1 MQIGVI
7 FPQTEIG
14 ESREGL
20 RRYAT
25 GVESLGFS
33 HLLAYDHVL
42 GADPEIHAPWNGAY
56 DIDTTFH
63 EVFVLFGYLSAI
75 CSLELVSG
83 IIILPQRQSAL
94 VAKQATEIDILT
106 GGHFRLG
113 VGLGWNSVEYEA
125 LGKDFHNRGRRLA
138 EQVQLIRKLTSE
150 RSVSFKGVHETVT
163 GAGLSPLP
171 VQRPL
176 PIWFGANTPPALRRA
191 GRLAD
196 GWFPQ
201 AQPGAGLEEAKA
213 IVDEAARGARRD
225 PASIGMEGRLTV
237 DATDL
242 DQLSAGIEDW
252 KRAGATHLTLNTMRL
267 GLDGVEAHLEVLEA
281 AAKRCDLA

>member
-1 MQIGVI
+1 MKIGVI

-14 ESREGL
+14 EGREGL
-20 RRYAT
+20 RRYAS
-25 GVESLGFS
+25 GVESLGFA
-33 HLLAYDHVL
+33 HILAYDHVL
-42 GADPEIHAPWNGAY
+42 GADPEVHSPWPGAY

-83 IIILPQRQSAL
+83 IIILPQRQTAL
-94 VAKQATEIDILT
+94 VAKQAAEVDILT

-125 LGKDFHNRGRRLA
+125 LGKDFHTRGRRLS

-163 GAGLSPLP
+163 GAGISPLP

-191 GRLAD
+191 GRVAD
-196 GWFPQ
+196 GRFPQ

-213 IVDEAARGARRD
+213 IVTEAARGARRD
-225 PASIGMEGRLTV
+225 PTTIGMEGRLTI
-237 DATDL
+237 DPANL
-242 DQLSAGIEDW
+242 DQLAEGLEAW
-252 KRAGATHLTLNTMRL
+252 ERAGATHVTLNTMRL
-267 GLDGVEAHLEVLEA
+267 GLDGVEAHLEVLGA
-281 AAKRCDLA
+281 AAKLCDL

>member
-14 ESREGL
+14 EGREGL

-33 HLLAYDHVL
+33 HILAYDHVL
-42 GADPEIHAPWNGAY
+42 GADPEVHLPWTGAY

-83 IIILPQRQSAL
+83 IIILPQRQTAL
-94 VAKQATEIDILT
+94 VAKQAAEIDILT
-106 GGHFRLG
+106 GGRFRLG

-125 LGKDFHNRGRRLA
+125 LDKDFHSRGRRLS
-138 EQVQLIRKLTSE
+138 EQVQLLRKLTSE
-150 RSVSFKGVHETVT
+150 RSVSFKGVYETVT
-163 GAGLSPLP
+163 GAGISPLP

-176 PIWFGANTPPALRRA
+176 PIWFGANSPPALRRA
-191 GRLAD
+191 GRIAD

-201 AQPGAGLEEAKA
+201 SQPGAGLEEAKA
-213 IVDEAARGARRD
+213 IVTEAARTARRD
-225 PASIGMEGRLTV
+225 PATIGMEGRLTV
-237 DATDL
+237 DPEHL
-242 DQLSAGIEDW
+242 ERLSARLEDW
-252 KRAGATHLTLNTMRL
+252 ERAGATHLTLNTMRL
-267 GLDGVEAHLEVLEA
+267 GLDGVEAHLEALEA
-281 AAKRCDLA
+281 AAKLCNLR

>member
-14 ESREGL
+14 EDREGL

-33 HLLAYDHVL
+33 HILAYDHVL
-42 GADPEIHAPWNGAY
+42 GADPEVHSPWAGAY
-56 DIDTTFH
+56 NIDTTFH

-83 IIILPQRQSAL
+83 IIILPQRQTAL
-94 VAKQATEIDILT
+94 VAKQAAEIDILT
-106 GGHFRLG
+106 AGHFRLG

-125 LGKDFHNRGRRLA
+125 LGKDFHSRGRRLS
-138 EQVQLIRKLTSE
+138 EQVQLLRALTSE
-150 RSVSFKGVHETVT
+150 RSVSFKGVYETVT
-163 GAGLSPLP
+163 GAGISPLP

-176 PIWFGANTPPALRRA
+176 PIWFGASSPPALRRA
-191 GRLAD
+191 GRIAD

-201 AQPGAGLEEAKA
+201 SQPGAGLEEAKA
-213 IVDEAARGARRD
+213 IVTEAARGARRD
-225 PASIGMEGRLTV
+225 PATIGMEGRLTV
-237 DATDL
+237 DPANIE
-242 DQLSAGIEDW
+242 QLGASLEDW
-252 KRAGATHLTLNTMRL
+252 ERAGATHLTLNTMRL
-267 GLDGVEAHLEVLEA
+267 GLDGVEAHLQVLEA
-281 AAKRCDLA
+281 AARQCNLG

>member
-14 ESREGL
+14 EGREGL

-33 HLLAYDHVL
+33 HILAYDHVL
-42 GADPEIHAPWNGAY
+42 GADPEVHSPWSGAY

-83 IIILPQRQSAL
+83 IIILPQRQTAL
-94 VAKQATEIDILT
+94 VAKQAAEIDILT
-106 GGHFRLG
+106 GGRFRLG

-125 LGKDFHNRGRRLA
+125 LDKDFHSRGRRLS
-138 EQVQLIRKLTSE
+138 EQVQLLRKLTSE
-150 RSVSFKGVHETVT
+150 RSVSFKGVYETVT
-163 GAGLSPLP
+163 GAGISPLP

-176 PIWFGANTPPALRRA
+176 PIWFGANSPPALRRA
-191 GRLAD
+191 GRIAD

-201 AQPGAGLEEAKA
+201 SQPGAGLEEAKA
-213 IVDEAARGARRD
+213 IVTEAASTARRD
-225 PASIGMEGRLTV
+225 PATIGMEGRLTV
-237 DATDL
+237 DPENL
-242 DQLSAGIEDW
+242 EQLSARLEDW
-252 KRAGATHLTLNTMRL
+252 ERAGATHLTLNTMRL
-267 GLDGVEAHLEVLEA
+267 GLDGVEAHLEALEA
-281 AAKRCDLA
+281 AAKLCNLR

>member
-33 HLLAYDHVL
+33 HLVAYDHVL
-42 GADPEIHAPWNGAY
+42 GADPEVHSPWTRAY

-83 IIILPQRQSAL
+83 IIILPQRQTAL
-94 VAKQATEIDILT
+94 VAKQAAEIDILT
-106 GGHFRLG
+106 DGHFRLG
-113 VGLGWNSVEYEA
+113 VGLGWNSVEYEG
-125 LGKDFHNRGRRLA
+125 LDKDFHSRGRRIS

-150 RSVSFKGVHETVT
+150 RSVSFKGVYETIT
-163 GAGLSPLP
+163 GAGISPLP

-191 GRLAD
+191 GRIAD

-201 AQPGAGLEEAKA
+201 AQPGDGLEEAKA

-225 PASIGMEGRLTV
+225 PATIGMEGRLTV
-237 DATDL
+237 DPANL
-242 DQLSAGIEDW
+242 DQLSAGREAW
-252 KRAGATHLTLNTMRL
+252 ERAGATHLTLNTMGL
-267 GLDGVEAHLEVLEA
+267 GLDDVEAHLGVLEA
-281 AAKRCDLA
+281 AAKLFDLS

>member
-1 MQIGVI
+1 MKIGVI

-33 HLLAYDHVL
+33 HILAYDHVL
-42 GADPEIHAPWNGAY
+42 GADPEVHSPWTRAY

-83 IIILPQRQSAL
+83 IIILPQRQTAL
-94 VAKQATEIDILT
+94 VAKQAAEVDILT

-125 LGKDFHNRGRRLA
+125 LGKDFHTRGRRLS

-150 RSVSFKGVHETVT
+150 RSVSFKGVYETVT
-163 GAGLSPLP
+163 GAGISPLP

-176 PIWFGANTPPALRRA
+176 PIWFGATSACRPFAE
-191 GRLAD
+191 
-196 GWFPQ
+196 
-201 AQPGAGLEEAKA
+201 PGASLTVGSPRHSRA
-213 IVDEAARGARRD
+213 
-225 PASIGMEGRLTV
+225 PASKRPRRSWPKRRGELGGTRRR
-237 DATDL
+237 
-242 DQLSAGIEDW
+242 SAW
-252 KRAGATHLTLNTMRL
+252 KVA
-267 GLDGVEAHLEVLEA
+267 
-281 AAKRCDLA
+281 

>member
-14 ESREGL
+14 ESRDGL

-42 GADPEIHAPWNGAY
+42 GADPEVHSPWTGAY
-56 DIDTTFH
+56 NIDTTFH
-63 EVFVLFGYLSAI
+63 EVFVLFGYLSAV

-94 VAKQATEIDILT
+94 VAKQAAEVDILT

-125 LGKDFHNRGRRLA
+125 LGKDFHSRGRRLS
-138 EQVQLIRKLTSE
+138 EQVQLIRRLTSE
-150 RSVSFKGVHETVT
+150 RSVSFKGVYETVT

-176 PIWFGANTPPALRRA
+176 PIWFGANSPPALRRV

-213 IVDEAARGARRD
+213 IVDEAARAARRD
-225 PASIGMEGRLTV
+225 PTTIGMEGRLTA
-237 DATDL
+237 DPADL
-242 DQLSAGIEDW
+242 EQFSAGLESW
-252 KRAGATHLTLNTMRL
+252 KRAGATHLTINTMRL
-267 GLDGVEAHLEVLEA
+267 GLEGVEAHLEVLEA
-281 AAKRCDLA
+281 AAKLCDLA

>member
-14 ESREGL
+14 EGREGL

-33 HLLAYDHVL
+33 HILAYDHVL
-42 GADPEIHAPWNGAY
+42 GADPEVHSPWSGAY

-83 IIILPQRQSAL
+83 IIILPQRQTAL
-94 VAKQATEIDILT
+94 VAKQAAEIDILT
-106 GGHFRLG
+106 GGRFRLG

-125 LGKDFHNRGRRLA
+125 LDKDFHSRGRRLS
-138 EQVQLIRKLTSE
+138 EQVQLLRKLTSE
-150 RSVSFKGVHETVT
+150 RSVSFKGVYETVT
-163 GAGLSPLP
+163 GAGISPLP

-176 PIWFGANTPPALRRA
+176 PIWFGANSPPALRRA
-191 GRLAD
+191 GRIAD

-201 AQPGAGLEEAKA
+201 SQPGAGLEEAKA
-213 IVDEAARGARRD
+213 IVTEAARTARRD
-225 PASIGMEGRLTV
+225 PATIGMEGRLTV
-237 DATDL
+237 DPEHL
-242 DQLSAGIEDW
+242 ERLSARLEDW
-252 KRAGATHLTLNTMRL
+252 ERAGATHLTLNTMRL
-267 GLDGVEAHLEVLEA
+267 GLDGVEAHLEALEA
-281 AAKRCDLA
+281 AAKLCNLR

>member
-33 HLLAYDHVL
+33 HILAYDHVL
-42 GADPEIHAPWNGAY
+42 GADPAVHAPWSGAY

-94 VAKQATEIDILT
+94 VAKQAAEIDILT

-125 LGKDFHNRGRRLA
+125 LGKDFHNRGRRLT

-225 PASIGMEGRLTV
+225 PATIGMEGRLTV
-237 DATDL
+237 DPANL

-252 KRAGATHLTLNTMRL
+252 TRAGATHLTLNTMRL
-267 GLDGVEAHLEVLEA
+267 GLEGVEAHLEVLDA
-281 AAKRCDLA
+281 AAKRCELA

>member
-14 ESREGL
+14 ESRDGL

-25 GVESLGFS
+25 GVESLGFA
-33 HLLAYDHVL
+33 HILAYDHVL
-42 GADPEIHAPWNGAY
+42 GADPAVHSPWTGPY

-83 IIILPQRQSAL
+83 IIILPQRQTAL
-94 VAKQATEIDILT
+94 VAKQAAEVDILT

-113 VGLGWNSVEYEA
+113 VGLGWNTVEYEA
-125 LGKDFHNRGRRLA
+125 LGKDFHTRGRRLS
-138 EQVQLIRKLTSE
+138 EQVQLLRKLTSE
-150 RSVSFKGVHETVT
+150 RSVSFKGVHETISA
-163 GAGLSPLP
+163 AGISPLP
-171 VQRPL
+171 IQRPL
-176 PIWFGANTPPALRRA
+176 PIWFGATSPAALRRT
-191 GRLAD
+191 GRIAD

-201 AQPGAGLEEAKA
+201 SQPGAGLEEAKA
-213 IVDEAARGARRD
+213 IVTEAARGARRD
-225 PASIGMEGRLTV
+225 PATIGMEGRLT
-237 DATDL
+237 L
-242 DQLSAGIEDW
+242 DPENLEQLSARLEDW
-252 KRAGATHLTLNTMRL
+252 ERAGATHLTFNTMRL

-281 AAKRCDLA
+281 AAKLCDLR